1 MKVIMMFTYLD
12 NRVAEGKRARELF
25 AALDDDG
32 NGTLDE
38 EEFVQ
43 VGQIYFEF

>member
-38 EEFVQ
+38 DEFVQ
-43 VGQIYFEF
+43 VG